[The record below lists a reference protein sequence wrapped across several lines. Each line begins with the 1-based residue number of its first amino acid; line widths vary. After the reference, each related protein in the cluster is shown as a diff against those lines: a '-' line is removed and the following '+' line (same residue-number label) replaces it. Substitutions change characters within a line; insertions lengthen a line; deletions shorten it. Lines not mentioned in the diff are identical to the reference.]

1 MKKVVKQ
8 TVDMD
13 LELIAKV
20 IISNPLLTYGM
31 LVLMIT
37 MAVVFVWRAKKGD
50 RIALWGIVIEP
61 NKTIHELKQTNERM
75 SYEYKRSQ
83 MVIESVKTLSEEIT
97 AVLYGSQEDFERQRR
112 AIYTYFLSQLVA
124 VMTVNKANNPRVCV
138 FVSAGD
144 GTLKVHE
151 AAAHTPEGM
160 KKLRLSIDDSAAG
173 YTYRTGEVYFSGD
186 IHAPGNRFKAHPKAQ
201 KVYHSL
207 ICVPIK
213 TGERV
218 IGILSV
224 TGDEQKTY
232 SDAEKIYLQ
241 AFANVLAPL
250 LHLELYGSPWGH
262 SKKETKNHETF
273 AVQT

>member
-1 MKKVVKQ
+1 MKKVVKRP
-8 TVDMD
+8 VDTD
-13 LELIAKV
+13 LSFIVKV
-20 IISNPLLTYGM
+20 IINNPLLTYA
-31 LVLMIT
+31 LLALMAT
-37 MAVVFVWRAKKGD
+37 VAVVFVWRAKKGD
-50 RIALWGIVIEP
+50 RITLWGIVIEP
-61 NKTIHELKQTNERM
+61 HQTLRELKETNERM
-75 SYEYKRSQ
+75 SDEYKRAQ
-83 MVIESVKTLSEEIT
+83 LVIESVKTLSEEI
-97 AVLYGSQEDFERQRR
+97 ADVLCRSHEDFERQRR
-112 AIYTYFLSQLVA
+112 AIYAYFLSQLVS
-124 VMTVNKANNPRVCV
+124 VMTVKKASNPRVCV

-160 KKLRLSIDDSAAG
+160 KKLRLPIDDSAAG
-173 YTYRTGEVYFSGD
+173 YTYRSGEVYFSGD

-213 TGERV
+213 AGGRV

-232 SDAEKIYLQ
+232 SDAEKMYLQ

-250 LHLELYGSPWGH
+250 LHLELYGSPKDRSEGAIDH
-262 SKKETKNHETF
+262 GTLV
-273 AVQT
+273 VQT

>member
-1 MKKVVKQ
+1 MTKVVKR

-20 IISNPLLTYGM
+20 IISNPLLTYG
-31 LVLMIT
+31 LLALMIT
-37 MAVVFVWRAKKGD
+37 VAVVFVWRAKKGD

-61 NKTIHELKQTNERM
+61 NKTIHELKDSNERM
-75 SYEYKRSQ
+75 SQEFKRAQ
-83 MVIESVKTLSEEIT
+83 MVIESIKTLSEEIA
-97 AVLYGSQEDFERQRR
+97 AVLCGSQTDFERQRR

-151 AAAHTPEGM
+151 AALHTPEGM
-160 KKLRLSIDDSAAG
+160 KKLRLPIDDSAAG

-186 IHAPGNRFKAHPKAQ
+186 IHSPGNRFKAHPKAH

-213 TGERV
+213 SGERV

-232 SDAEKIYLQ
+232 SDAEKMYLQ

-250 LHLELYGSPWGH
+250 LHLELHGFPREQT
-262 SKKETKNHETF
+262 KEAGEHETL
-273 AVQT
+273 AAQT